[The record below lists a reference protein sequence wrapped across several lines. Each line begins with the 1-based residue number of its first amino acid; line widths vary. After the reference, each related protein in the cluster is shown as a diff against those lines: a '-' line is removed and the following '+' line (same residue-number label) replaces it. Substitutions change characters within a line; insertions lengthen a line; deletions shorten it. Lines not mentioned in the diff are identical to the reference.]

1 MSSAPRHSA
10 VPGAIPNR
18 SRPGRGVRRWLP
30 SGRGVLRGLGRLL
43 LGTAIAVAIFVA
55 FSSVMRLRTVALPAL
70 TGQSAV
76 GRTAI
81 ALKDAGRIDPFATDS
96 RHRELAVWIWYPA
109 VPGSSGSAA
118 PYLPAAWAPLVADVP
133 LSQDLTAVSTNSLA
147 EAALE
152 GRPPVVVLLPG
163 LGQPVASYS
172 TLAEDLASHGYA
184 VVGINPTESAPVVFP
199 DGHVVPPTAL
209 GGVMEPNVDAWYA
222 SAERVTNV
230 WVADAQF
237 VVTELAAAPPA
248 IGALDFDRVAYVG
261 HSLGG
266 AAAFEACSQDAACAG
281 AVDLDGTLWTA
292 VRHTGLRAPR
302 LLLQKA
308 PTDAC
313 DEFCSRAA
321 ADFATVMAGDDAV
334 RLSVADSTHQNF
346 SDMGLMW
353 GIGNGIALGSID
365 AHRMTL
371 ITRDTVRSFLDVHVR
386 GAPAADFTSTVA
398 SYPELTATP

>member
-1 MSSAPRHSA
+1 MSSARSHSA
-10 VPGAIPNR
+10 VPGAITNR
-18 SRPGRGVRRWLP
+18 TRPGRGVRGLLP

-55 FSSVMRLRTVALPAL
+55 FSSVMRLRNVALPAV

-81 ALKDAGRIDPFATDS
+81 ALKDAGRIDPFATDG

-147 EAALE
+147 DAPLE

-237 VVTELAAAPPA
+237 VVTQLAAAPPA

-266 AAAFEACSQDAACAG
+266 AAAFEACSQDPACAG

-334 RLSVADSTHQNF
+334 RLSVAGSTHQNF

-398 SYPELTATP
+398 SYPELTATR